1 MLVLLPS
8 MPVGSQ
14 PLAVLSIGIPVALL
28 TYLGWV
34 HRDWS
39 RSVRTAGLCA
49 VASGAAVGAWI
60 GLHAVTGLMSV
71 VTAVLGAVLLANL
84 AVLVR
89 DMVAGTP
96 SAQPQRRDE
105 VAIQTPVMTGA

>member
-1 MLVLLPS
+1 M
-8 MPVGSQ
+8 
-14 PLAVLSIGIPVALL
+14 ALL

-39 RSVRTAGLCA
+39 RPARTAGLCA
-49 VASGAAVGAWI
+49 AAGGAAVGAWL
-60 GLHAVTGLMSV
+60 GLHAVAGLMSV

-96 SAQPQRRDE
+96 SARPQHRDE
-105 VAIQTPVMTGA
+105 VAPQAPVMTTA